1 MSIIAYRE
9 MIEGLINGTLK
20 SPQIYEESFYIKLRI
35 TGTGIT
41 ERYKEDENGDV
52 IFDEENKPVTY
63 KIDRL
68 EEDFLSN
75 KFLEACIGIPV
86 LIEHPDSKLLN
97 GENYKN
103 HVVGT
108 IVAAY
113 IKKEVKEVWGIAR
126 IYEPEVLKLINEGL
140 KSTSPAIKTSNIE
153 NGSEIVQEKFEY
165 IDHLALVV
173 DGYWDNYSEKAIQ
186 IDSLKRIVPN
196 SNENTTIKE
205 DTMPEELEEKKEEIK
220 EEVKKDESM
229 EKVENKET
237 EKINSIESKVDQL
250 ISMLSALSAKNESVK
265 EDGEE
270 GSPEAMA
277 TEQKQGVTL
286 DDVASKLDMLISQL
300 AKEDEGK
307 EETDIN
313 EELSKKEI
321 VADEDE
327 TIEEEEEKKMIV
339 DAAYNL
345 ASKFKEEGV
354 KYVKPREFDTKM
366 SYLGRFLQQNKS
378 LVADKYKHLL
388 EAAKSKIN
396 KGNFAIAVDAM
407 KSIEDTLNIKEK
419 KKLEQ
424 ANQGPVLVSDD
435 GKTKIFKNVF

>member
-1 MSIIAYRE
+1 MSKDNVYEIIILKPFEHWYKTPKRSKVAFGGRGGGKSESIARMLVAASFEIKGVILCARE
-9 MIEGLINGTLK
+9 TQK
-20 SPQIYEESFYIKLRI
+20 SLEDSIKKVLEEIIIDEHLEQYFRF
-35 TGTGIT
+35 TRT
-41 ERYKEDENGDV
+41 E
-52 IFDEENKPVTY
+52 IENKLTNCRFLFRGLRDSSVESIKSIKGV
-63 KIDRL
+63 KICFV
-68 EEDFLSN
+68 EEAQFLS
-75 KFLEACIGIPV
+75 
-86 LIEHPDSKLLN
+86 EHSFK
-97 GENYKN
+97 
-103 HVVGT
+103 
-108 IVAAY
+108 I
-113 IKKEVKEVWGIAR
+113 
-126 IYEPEVLKLINEGL
+126 LK
-140 KSTSPAIKTSNIE
+140 P
-153 NGSEIVQEKFEY
+153 
-165 IDHLALVV
+165 
-173 DGYWDNYSEKAIQ
+173 
-186 IDSLKRIVPN
+186 
-196 SNENTTIKE
+196 
-205 DTMPEELEEKKEEIK
+205 
-220 EEVKKDESM
+220 
-229 EKVENKET
+229 
-237 EKINSIESKVDQL
+237 SIR
-250 ISMLSALSAKNESVK
+250 
-265 EDGEE
+265 EE

-345 ASKFKEEGV
+345 AAKFKEEGV